1 MLLFKDRPSR
11 DGTVDNFD
19 GSEIVDIGITCS
31 GGFAVVSVK
40 GELDVSNASWFFEC
54 LQGAMDAGILEL
66 VVDIEHV
73 TFMDSA
79 GLTVLVDAN
88 RRMQSAGGTL
98 TVLSP
103 TPSVKRLFNAVHVVP
118 PLDVRA
124 AA

>member
-1 MLLFKDRPSR
+1 MLLIKDHPSHG
-11 DGTVDNFD
+11 GTVDNFD
-19 GSEIVDIGITCS
+19 GSEIMDIGITCS

-40 GELDVSNASWFFEC
+40 GELDVSSAPWLFEC
-54 LQGAMDAGILEL
+54 LQGAMDAGILEI
-66 VVDIEHV
+66 VVDIEHL

-88 RRMQSAGGTL
+88 RRMQSARGTL
-98 TVLSP
+98 MVLSP
-103 TPSVKRLFNAVHVVP
+103 TPSVKRLFNAAHVVP